1 MSGISAYLNDIYVC
15 ESMAYECENASV
27 AMEAFDAKG
36 AIEKFKA
43 LITKALRAIQEAISN
58 IIERVAFMIM
68 VFKNRKGNTGV
79 KAYKPVADGLNKM
92 VDTTDNYLSYLTE
105 HMNSMDRLITRE
117 QWNIFNDP
125 NNTIEGTYLNTKRK
139 AKESYDAFINNDMLH
154 EKSIDEYKG
163 SQVGLVNISAIETK
177 LGRMHKAAQKQ
188 LSMIKK
194 TNNQIIRRMNL
205 NTAFALTQDDKAIKQ
220 QALTMVKDATA
231 LTNFL
236 YSIAIKMVYRCQVVV
251 NAIMKN
257 PPIEGEIFDAESFKD
272 HAALPAST

>member
-15 ESMAYECENASV
+15 ESMAYECESTAI
-27 AMEAFDAKG
+27 AMETFDAKG
-36 AIEKFKA
+36 AMEKFKA

-58 IIERVAFMIM
+58 IIERIAFMIM
-68 VFKNRKGNTGV
+68 IFKNRKGNTGV

-92 VDTTDNYLSYLTE
+92 VETTDSYLSYLTE

-125 NNTIEGTYLNTKRK
+125 NSTIEGTYLNTKRK
-139 AKESYDAFINNDMLH
+139 AKESYDTFIENDMLH

-177 LGRMHKAAQKQ
+177 LGRMHRAAQKQ

-194 TNNQIIRRMNL
+194 TNNQIIRRMNF
-205 NTAFALTQDDKAIKQ
+205 NTAVALTQDDKAIKQ

-272 HAALPAST
+272 HASLPAST

>member
-15 ESMAYECENASV
+15 ESMAYECESSSV

-36 AIEKFKA
+36 AMEKFKA
-43 LITKALRAIQEAISN
+43 LITKALKAIQEAISN

-68 VFKNRKGNTGV
+68 SFKNRKGNTGV
-79 KAYKPVADGLNKM
+79 KVYKPVGDGLEKM
-92 VDTTDNYLSYLTE
+92 VGTADNYIAYLTE
-105 HMNSMDRLITRE
+105 HMNSMDRLVTRE

-125 NNTIEGTYLNTKRK
+125 NNTIEGTYLNTKKK
-139 AKESYDAFINNDMLH
+139 AKESYDTFIENDVLH
-154 EKSIDEYKG
+154 EKDINEYKG
-163 SQVGLVNISAIETK
+163 SQIGTVNISAIETK
-177 LGRMHKAAQKQ
+177 LGRIHKEAQKQ

-205 NTAFALTQDDKAIKQ
+205 NATVALTPDDKAVKQ

>member
-15 ESMAYECENASV
+15 ESMAYECESTSI
-27 AMEAFDAKG
+27 AMETFDAKG
-36 AIEKFKA
+36 AMEKFKA

-58 IIERVAFMIM
+58 IIERIAFMIM

-92 VDTTDNYLSYLTE
+92 VETTDSYLSYLTE

-125 NNTIEGTYLNTKRK
+125 NSTIEGTYLNTKRK
-139 AKESYDAFINNDMLH
+139 AKESYDTFIENDMLH

-177 LGRMHKAAQKQ
+177 LGRMHRAAQKQ

-205 NTAFALTQDDKAIKQ
+205 NTAVALTQDDKAIKQ

-257 PPIEGEIFDAESFKD
+257 PPIEGEIFDSESFKD
-272 HAALPAST
+272 HASLPAST

>member
-105 HMNSMDRLITRE
+105 HMDSMDRLITRE

-125 NNTIEGTYLNTKRK
+125 NSTIEGTYLNTKRK

-194 TNNQIIRRMNL
+194 TNNQIIRRMYL
-205 NTAFALTQDDKAIKQ
+205 NTAVALTQDDKAIKQ